1 MSTPVERQ
9 DTGAWRRRVDTKL
22 TYLSKGHKDL
32 TDRLDLY
39 EKSMDVNTKI
49 TKGIDT
55 KVDDLIIKTTAA
67 VEYAARVSLTSRA
80 VSWLVHVSQKVLV
93 QVGQIGV
100 GILFLLTLYFV
111 ARNSGGWAKAFINIF
126 NGNLS

>member
-32 TDRLDLY
+32 TDRLDVY
-39 EKSMDVNTKI
+39 EKSMDDNTKI
-49 TKGIDT
+49 TKGIDK
-55 KVDDLIIKTTAA
+55 KVDDLIVKTTAA

-80 VSWLVHVSQKVLV
+80 LSWLARWSQRVLI

-100 GILFLLTLYFV
+100 GILFLLSLYFV
-111 ARNSGGWAKAFINIF
+111 FKNSGDWGKAFINIF